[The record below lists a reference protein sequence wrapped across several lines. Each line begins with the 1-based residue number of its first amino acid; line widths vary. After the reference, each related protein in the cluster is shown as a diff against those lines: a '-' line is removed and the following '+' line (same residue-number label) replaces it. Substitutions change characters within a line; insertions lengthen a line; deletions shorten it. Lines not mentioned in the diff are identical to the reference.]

1 MLGGTFD
8 PIHQAHLIVA
18 EEARVQLD
26 LGEVI
31 IIPTGTPWMKA
42 GRSVTSGE
50 HRLNMA
56 RLATSSNPFFK
67 VSSME
72 VDRNGPSYTIDTLEA
87 LRKEYGDSVKLF
99 FILGMDSIR
108 EFHRWKDPEKILNL
122 ANLVIV
128 TRSGH
133 NGFEIGSL
141 NGISQGAGGRVV
153 VIDGIAIDI
162 SGSALR
168 KRLIEGQS
176 IRYRVSDAVAEYIR
190 KNGLYSREMLGA

>member
-18 EEARVQLD
+18 EEVRVQLD
-26 LGEVI
+26 LVEVI
-31 IIPTGTPWMKA
+31 IIPTGTPWMKT

-50 HRLNMA
+50 HRLNMS
-56 RLATSSNPFFK
+56 RLASASNPFFK

-87 LRKEYGDSVKLF
+87 LREQYGSSVKIF

-128 TRSGH
+128 TRPGH
-133 NGFEIGSL
+133 NGFEMGSL
-141 NGISQGAGGRVV
+141 NTISEGADGRVV

-168 KRLIEGQS
+168 NRVMEGES
-176 IRYRVSDAVAEYIR
+176 IRYRVADAVAEYILE
-190 KNGLYSREMLGA
+190 NGLYSGEMLGA